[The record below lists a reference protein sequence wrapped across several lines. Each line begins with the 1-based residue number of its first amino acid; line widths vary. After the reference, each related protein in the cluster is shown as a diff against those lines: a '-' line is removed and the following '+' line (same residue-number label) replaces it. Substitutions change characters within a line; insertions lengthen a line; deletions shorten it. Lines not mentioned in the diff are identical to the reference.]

1 MAGEAN
7 RTFMHWTAAEPG
19 QLDAERALTLIEQT
33 PGEIVFL
40 SAADTELYAVASIWK
55 EQFGSRLRV
64 ASAFPLR
71 QPVAADHYIDRVI
84 SKAKLVV
91 ARLLGGNAYFAHFLQ
106 GLSDLRE
113 EGSQLKLLILSG
125 SDLDEPELAALS
137 DFSGTVREK
146 LFAMFRHGGREN
158 IRRAGVA
165 IESLIKDRS
174 AELPEPE
181 PMPQFGFYRVTEG
194 RRPRSAGV
202 KSSFAEAMEDKSKA
216 ALHGADRIGLA
227 SSFAKATEDKSEAA
241 LQKRAWICF
250 YRAWFQTGD
259 LAVIDAL
266 QVALESKGFQVF
278 AFYSFSLRS
287 AAAQAELLRLAELN
301 PPDVVLLTQSFSISA
316 GGADRLSFF
325 DQLGCPV
332 LQAAISLA
340 DRETWV
346 TNQAGLA
353 PAEVAMNAALPEVDG
368 RVFTT
373 VIGFKEQDLWIPEI
387 EYRAKR
393 LLPDLEQIEY
403 VTTLASNWARL
414 RTVPNRDKKIAI
426 VLSNY
431 PNRDGRI
438 GNGVGLDTPASTVRL
453 LEALSAIGYLVDPC
467 PTSGQE
473 LMEWLQT
480 GITNDPEHSYGKPCY
495 QSVGPADLN
504 RFLESLP
511 DLRRN
516 EVRERWPVN
525 SSESIAVPG
534 IQLGNVFIGIQPP
547 RGYSLDPQAIYHSPK
562 LPPPPA
568 YLAFYLWLREELRAD
583 AIVHMGK
590 HGNLEWLP
598 GRSIAL
604 GKEDYPSLCLGPIP
618 LIYPFIVNNPGEGIQ
633 AKRRSAAVIVDHL
646 TPPLS
651 RAGLYDDLEKV
662 ERLLEEHAHSV
673 TLYPSRAAEL
683 EKQIGNLLSQV
694 SWKDELPDKS
704 LQAVTNYLC
713 EIKESQIRSGL
724 HVLGV
729 NPAGEQR
736 TDFLLSLLRLPS
748 AERPGLLQLLAGN
761 RALETLTPA
770 ERDQVESKARRWIE
784 LNAGLSDVA
793 LVVSDDKAKSET
805 AGSAARIGLA
815 SSFAKASKD
824 ESEAA
829 LHGAERQTPNAEHQT
844 PNGERQT
851 LTELANF
858 LREQLIPRL
867 ARCDDEIKNVLN
879 GLSGQFVPPGPS
891 GAPTRGRIDVL
902 PTGRNFFT
910 IDPRAVPTQ
919 TSWNC
924 GKMLADRLLERYR
937 QDQGEYPRKI
947 ALVIW
952 GTSNMRTGGDDIAQ
966 ALWLWGCE
974 PVWEESSGRVVDFRI
989 LPLSLLGRPRV
1000 DLLLRVSGLFRD
1012 AFGDTL
1018 RLLATVPKRL
1028 AQQDEP
1034 PDMNPIRGSWLLERE
1049 TLTGRGLDRDEASRR
1064 ATLRVFSSGFGSYG
1078 TGLLPLIDAG
1088 NWDSAEDLTEVF
1100 CRWGSY
1106 AFDSDGT
1113 AEEDVSLLKTR
1124 LAEIEVVHQNQ
1135 DNREHDILDSDDYFQ
1150 FQGGL
1155 HASVKQLRGKAPV
1168 VLHGD
1173 SSDPEQPRIRTLE
1186 QEIVRVIRSRVLNPR
1201 WLEAMQ
1207 RHGYKGAFEIAA
1219 TVDYLFGYGATT
1231 GLVRD
1236 SHYEE
1241 IAQKLLLDTTLKDFF
1256 REHNPAALKESTRRL
1271 LEAAERGL
1279 WSAPSEST
1287 ITGLEENLLELEGQL
1302 E

>member
-1 MAGEAN
+1 
-7 RTFMHWTAAEPG
+7 MHWTAAEPG
-19 QLDAERALTLIEQT
+19 QLDAERVLTLIEQT

-91 ARLLGGNAYFAHFLQ
+91 ARLLGGKAYFGHFLQ

-113 EGSQLKLLILSG
+113 EGAQPQLLILSG
-125 SDLDEPELAALS
+125 SDLDEPDLATIS
-137 DFSGTVREK
+137 DFSGPVRDK

-158 IRRAGVA
+158 IRRAGAA
-165 IESLIKDRS
+165 IERLLQDPLS
-174 AELPEPE
+174 ELPDPE
-181 PMPQFGFYRVTEG
+181 PMPQFGFYKV
-194 RRPRSAGV
+194 P
-202 KSSFAEAMEDKSKA
+202 AEAPRFRS
-216 ALHGADRIGLA
+216 IGLA
-227 SSFAKATEDKSEAA
+227 SEAA
-241 LQKRAWICF
+241 LQRVWICF

-266 QVALESKGFQVF
+266 HAALEGKGFQVYS
-278 AFYSFSLRS
+278 FYSFSLRS
-287 AAAQAELLRLAELN
+287 AAAQAELQRLAELN
-301 PPDVVLLTQSFSISA
+301 PPDVILLTQSFSISS
-316 GGADRLSFF
+316 GGSDRLSFF
-325 DQLGCPV
+325 EQLGCPV
-332 LQAAISLA
+332 LQVPISLGN
-340 DRETWV
+340 RETWA
-346 TNQAGLA
+346 TNPAGLA
-353 PAEVAMNAALPEVDG
+353 PAEVAMNVALPEVDG

-373 VIGFKEQDLWIPEI
+373 VIGFKEQDFFIPEV

-393 LLPDLEQIEY
+393 LVPDLDQIEY
-403 VTTLASNWARL
+403 ATTFARNWARL
-414 RTVPNRDKKIAI
+414 RTVPNRHKRIGI
-426 VLSNY
+426 ILSNY

-453 LEALSAIGYLVDPC
+453 LETLRASGYLVDPC

-480 GITNDPEHSYGKPCY
+480 GVTNDREHSYGKPCY
-495 QSVGPADLN
+495 QSVSSTDLN
-504 RFLESLP
+504 QFLESLP
-511 DLRRN
+511 ISRQNELR
-516 EVRERWPVN
+516 EQWTVD
-525 SSESIAVPG
+525 SSDSIPIPG
-534 IQLGNVFIGIQPP
+534 IQLGDIFVGIQPP
-547 RGYSLDPQAIYHSPK
+547 RGYSLDPQAIYHSPT

-568 YLAFYLWLREELRAD
+568 YLAFYFWLREEFRAD
-583 AIVHMGK
+583 AIVHVGK

-598 GRSIAL
+598 GRNIAL
-604 GKEDYPSLCLGPIP
+604 GSDDYPRLCLGPTP
-618 LIYPFIVNNPGEGIQ
+618 LIYPFIVNNPGEGVQ

-646 TPPLS
+646 TPPLT
-651 RAGLYDDLEKV
+651 RAGLYNDLEKV
-662 ERLLEEHAHSV
+662 ERLLEEHAHSS

-683 EKQIGNLLSQV
+683 EKEIDDLLSRV

-704 LQAVTNYLC
+704 LQTVTNYLC

-729 NPAGEQR
+729 KPTGEQG

-748 AERPGLLQLLAGN
+748 AGRPGLLQLLAEN
-761 RALETLTPA
+761 RALETLAPA
-770 ERDQVESKARRWIE
+770 ERDQVESRARRWIE
-784 LNAGLSDVA
+784 MNADNAVRVGLSDVA
-793 LVVSDDKAKSET
+793 SGASGVSDDRAKSEN
-805 AGSAARIGLA
+805 A
-815 SSFAKASKD
+815 D
-824 ESEAA
+824 N
-829 LHGAERQTPNAEHQT
+829 AERQTPNAEREALDQ
-844 PNGERQT
+844 
-851 LTELANF
+851 LASF
-858 LREQLIPRL
+858 LRDQLIPRL
-867 ARCDDEIKNVLN
+867 ARCEDEIKNIVSGLN
-879 GLSGQFVPPGPS
+879 GQFVPPGPS

-902 PTGRNFFT
+902 PTGRNFFA

-924 GKMLADRLLERYR
+924 GKILAERLLERYR

-974 PVWEESSGRVVDFRI
+974 PVWEDSSGRVVDFRI

-1012 AFGDTL
+1012 AFGDTM

-1034 PDMNPIRGSWLLERE
+1034 PDMNPIRASWLLERE
-1049 TLTGRGLDRDEASRR
+1049 TLTGHGLDPEEASRR

-1088 NWDSAEDLTEVF
+1088 NWESTEDLTEVF
-1100 CRWGSY
+1100 CRWGGY
-1106 AFDSDGT
+1106 AFDSDGS
-1113 AEEDVSLLKTR
+1113 ANEDVSLLKAR
-1124 LAEIEVVHQNQ
+1124 LAEIELVHQNQ

-1168 VLHGD
+1168 VFHGD

-1186 QEIVRVIRSRVLNPR
+1186 QEIIRVIRSRVLNPR
-1201 WLEAMQ
+1201 WLEAMR

-1219 TVDYLFGYGATT
+1219 TVDYLFGYSATT

-1241 IAQKLLLDTTLKDFF
+1241 IAHRLLLDPTQKEFF
-1256 REHNPAALKESTRRL
+1256 RKHNPAALKESSRRL

-1279 WSAPSEST
+1279 WSAPSDNA
-1287 ITGLEENLLELEGQL
+1287 IAGLEENLLELEGQL

>member
-1 MAGEAN
+1 
-7 RTFMHWTAAEPG
+7 MHWTAAEPG
-19 QLDAERALTLIEQT
+19 QLDAERALTLMEQT

-84 SKAKLVV
+84 SRARLVV
-91 ARLLGGNAYFAHFLQ
+91 ARLLGGKAYFGHFLQ

-113 EGSQLKLLILSG
+113 DGSQPQLLILSG
-125 SDLDEPELAALS
+125 SDLDEPELAAIS
-137 DFSGTVREK
+137 DFSGVVRDK

-158 IRRAGVA
+158 IRRAGTAVERVLQDPA
-165 IESLIKDRS
+165 S
-174 AELPEPE
+174 ELPDPE
-181 PMPQFGFYRVTEG
+181 PMPQFGFYKVTAEPA
-194 RRPRSAGV
+194 RFRSV
-202 KSSFAEAMEDKSKA
+202 
-216 ALHGADRIGLA
+216 GLA
-227 SSFAKATEDKSEAA
+227 SEAA
-241 LQKRAWICF
+241 LQRVWICF

-266 QVALESKGFQVF
+266 HAALESKGFQVYS
-278 AFYSFSLRS
+278 FYSFSLRS
-287 AAAQAELLRLAELN
+287 TAAQAELQRLAELH
-301 PPDVVLLTQSFSISA
+301 PPDVILLTQSFSISS
-316 GGADRLSFF
+316 GGSDRLSFF
-325 DQLGCPV
+325 EQVGCPV
-332 LQAAISLA
+332 LQVPISLGS
-340 DRETWV
+340 REIWA

-353 PAEVAMNAALPEVDG
+353 PAEVAMNVALPEVDG

-373 VIGFKEQDLWIPEI
+373 VIGFKEQDFFIPEV

-393 LLPDLEQIEY
+393 LVPDLDQIEY
-403 VTTLASNWARL
+403 VTTLARNWARL
-414 RTVPNRDKKIAI
+414 RTSPNRDKRIGI
-426 VLSNY
+426 ILSNY

-453 LEALSAIGYLVDPC
+453 LETLSASGYLVDPC
-467 PTSGQE
+467 PTTGQE

-480 GITNDPEHSYGKPCY
+480 GVTNDSEHSYGKPCY
-495 QSVGPADLN
+495 QSVSPTDLN
-504 RFLESLP
+504 QFLESLP
-511 DLRRN
+511 ISRQNELRQQ
-516 EVRERWPVN
+516 WTVN
-525 SSESIAVPG
+525 SSDLVPVPG
-534 IQLGNVFIGIQPP
+534 IPLGNIFVGIQPP
-547 RGYSLDPQAIYHSPK
+547 RGYSLDPQAIYHSPT

-568 YLAFYLWLREELRAD
+568 YLAFYFWLREEFRAD
-583 AIVHMGK
+583 AIVHVGK

-604 GKEDYPSLCLGPIP
+604 GSDDYPRLCLGPIP
-618 LIYPFIVNNPGEGIQ
+618 LIYPFIVNNPGEGVQ

-646 TPPLS
+646 TPPLT
-651 RAGLYDDLEKV
+651 RAGLYDDLEKI
-662 ERLLEEHAHSV
+662 ERLLEEHAHSI
-673 TLYPSRAAEL
+673 TLYPTRAAEL
-683 EKQIGNLLSQV
+683 EREIDNLLSRV

-704 LQAVTNYLC
+704 LQTVTNYLC

-729 NPAGEQR
+729 KPTGEQG

-748 AERPGLLQLLAGN
+748 AGRPGLLQLLADN

-770 ERDQVESKARRWIE
+770 ERDQVESRARRWIE
-784 LNAGLSDVA
+784 MNADNTVSAGLSDVA
-793 LVVSDDKAKSET
+793 SGVSDDRAKSEN
-805 AGSAARIGLA
+805 A
-815 SSFAKASKD
+815 D
-824 ESEAA
+824 N
-829 LHGAERQTPNAEHQT
+829 AERQTPNAE
-844 PNGERQT
+844 RQT
-851 LTELANF
+851 LAELASF
-858 LREQLIPRL
+858 LRDQLIPRL
-867 ARCDDEIKNVLN
+867 ARCEDEIKNVVSGLN
-879 GLSGQFVPPGPS
+879 GQFVPPGPS

-902 PTGRNFFT
+902 PTGRNFFA

-924 GKMLADRLLERYR
+924 GKILAERLLERFR

-974 PVWEESSGRVVDFRI
+974 PVWEDSSGRVVDFRI

-1012 AFGDTL
+1012 AFGDTM

-1034 PDMNPIRGSWLLERE
+1034 PDMNPIRASWLLERE
-1049 TLTGRGLDRDEASRR
+1049 TLTGRGLDPEEASRR

-1088 NWDSAEDLTEVF
+1088 NWDSAKDLTEVF
-1100 CRWGSY
+1100 CRWGGY
-1106 AFDSDGT
+1106 AFDSDGS
-1113 AEEDVSLLKTR
+1113 ANEDVSLFKAR

-1168 VLHGD
+1168 VFHGD

-1186 QEIVRVIRSRVLNPR
+1186 QEIIRVIRSRVLNPR
-1201 WLEAMQ
+1201 WLEAMR

-1219 TVDYLFGYGATT
+1219 TVDYLFGYSATT

-1241 IAQKLLLDTTLKDFF
+1241 IAHRLLLDTIQKEFF
-1256 REHNPAALKESTRRL
+1256 RQHNPAALKESTRRL

-1279 WSAPSEST
+1279 WSAPPDNA
-1287 ITGLEENLLELEGQL
+1287 IAGLEENLLELEGQL

>member
-1 MAGEAN
+1 
-7 RTFMHWTAAEPG
+7 MHWTAAEPG

-33 PGEIVFL
+33 PSEVVFL

-91 ARLLGGNAYFAHFLQ
+91 ARLLGGKAYFAHFLQ

-137 DFSGTVREK
+137 DFSGAVREK

-158 IRRAGVA
+158 IRRAGAA
-165 IESLIKDRS
+165 IESLIKDPS

-181 PMPQFGFYRVTEG
+181 PMPQFGFYKVTEDPQF
-194 RRPRSAGV
+194 RPV
-202 KSSFAEAMEDKSKA
+202 
-216 ALHGADRIGLA
+216 GLA
-227 SSFAKATEDKSEAA
+227 SEAA
-241 LQKRAWICF
+241 LHRRAWICF

-266 QVALESKGFQVF
+266 QAALENKGFQVF

-287 AAAQAELLRLAELN
+287 AAAQAELQRLAELN
-301 PPDVVLLTQSFSISA
+301 PPDVILLTQSFTISS

-325 DQLGCPV
+325 EQLGCPV

-393 LLPDLEQIEY
+393 LVPDLEQIEY
-403 VTTLASNWARL
+403 VTSLASNWARL

-453 LEALSAIGYLVDPC
+453 LEALNAIGYLVDPC

-480 GITNDPEHSYGKPCY
+480 GVTNDPEHSYGKPCY

-511 DLRRN
+511 DSRRN
-516 EVRERWPVN
+516 EVTEQWPVN
-525 SSESIAVPG
+525 SNESIAVPG

-547 RGYSLDPQAIYHSPK
+547 RGYSLDPQAIYHSLK

-568 YLAFYLWLREELRAD
+568 YLAFYFWLREEFRAD
-583 AIVHMGK
+583 AIVHVGK

-683 EKQIGNLLSQV
+683 EKQIDNLL
-694 SWKDELPDKS
+694 
-704 LQAVTNYLC
+704 T
-713 EIKESQIRSGL
+713 
-724 HVLGV
+724 H
-729 NPAGEQR
+729 
-736 TDFLLSLLRLPS
+736 
-748 AERPGLLQLLAGN
+748 
-761 RALETLTPA
+761 
-770 ERDQVESKARRWIE
+770 
-784 LNAGLSDVA
+784 
-793 LVVSDDKAKSET
+793 
-805 AGSAARIGLA
+805 
-815 SSFAKASKD
+815 
-824 ESEAA
+824 
-829 LHGAERQTPNAEHQT
+829 
-844 PNGERQT
+844 
-851 LTELANF
+851 
-858 LREQLIPRL
+858 
-867 ARCDDEIKNVLN
+867 
-879 GLSGQFVPPGPS
+879 
-891 GAPTRGRIDVL
+891 
-902 PTGRNFFT
+902 
-910 IDPRAVPTQ
+910 
-919 TSWNC
+919 
-924 GKMLADRLLERYR
+924 
-937 QDQGEYPRKI
+937 
-947 ALVIW
+947 
-952 GTSNMRTGGDDIAQ
+952 
-966 ALWLWGCE
+966 
-974 PVWEESSGRVVDFRI
+974 
-989 LPLSLLGRPRV
+989 
-1000 DLLLRVSGLFRD
+1000 
-1012 AFGDTL
+1012 
-1018 RLLATVPKRL
+1018 
-1028 AQQDEP
+1028 
-1034 PDMNPIRGSWLLERE
+1034 
-1049 TLTGRGLDRDEASRR
+1049 
-1064 ATLRVFSSGFGSYG
+1064 
-1078 TGLLPLIDAG
+1078 
-1088 NWDSAEDLTEVF
+1088 
-1100 CRWGSY
+1100 
-1106 AFDSDGT
+1106 
-1113 AEEDVSLLKTR
+1113 
-1124 LAEIEVVHQNQ
+1124 
-1135 DNREHDILDSDDYFQ
+1135 
-1150 FQGGL
+1150 
-1155 HASVKQLRGKAPV
+1155 
-1168 VLHGD
+1168 
-1173 SSDPEQPRIRTLE
+1173 
-1186 QEIVRVIRSRVLNPR
+1186 
-1201 WLEAMQ
+1201 
-1207 RHGYKGAFEIAA
+1207 
-1219 TVDYLFGYGATT
+1219 
-1231 GLVRD
+1231 
-1236 SHYEE
+1236 
-1241 IAQKLLLDTTLKDFF
+1241 
-1256 REHNPAALKESTRRL
+1256 
-1271 LEAAERGL
+1271 
-1279 WSAPSEST
+1279 
-1287 ITGLEENLLELEGQL
+1287 
-1302 E
+1302 

>member
-1 MAGEAN
+1 
-7 RTFMHWTAAEPG
+7 MHWTAAEPG
-19 QLDAERALTLIEQT
+19 QLDAERALTLIDQT

-71 QPVAADHYIDRVI
+71 QPVAADHYIDKVI
-84 SKAKLVV
+84 GKAKLVV

-113 EGSQLKLLILSG
+113 EDSQQKFLILSG
-125 SDLDEPELAALS
+125 SDLDEPELAAIS
-137 DFSGTVREK
+137 DFSGPIREQ

-158 IRRAGVA
+158 IRRAGES
-165 IESLIKDRS
+165 IELLLQDLSSR
-174 AELPEPE
+174 LPDPE
-181 PMPQFGFYRVTEG
+181 PMPQFGLYKVTPE
-194 RRPRSAGV
+194 PR
-202 KSSFAEAMEDKSKA
+202 
-216 ALHGADRIGLA
+216 L
-227 SSFAKATEDKSEAA
+227 
-241 LQKRAWICF
+241 KRAWICF

-259 LAVIDAL
+259 LAVIDGLHAALENKGL
-266 QVALESKGFQVF
+266 QVYS
-278 AFYSFSLRS
+278 FYSFSLRS
-287 AAAQAELLRLAELN
+287 AAAQGELLRLAELN
-301 PPDVVLLTQSFSISA
+301 PPDVILLTQSFSISS
-316 GGADRLSFF
+316 GGSDRLSFF
-325 DQLGCPV
+325 EQLGCPV
-332 LQAAISLA
+332 LQVPISLSS
-340 DRETWV
+340 RETWL

-368 RVFTT
+368 RVFST
-373 VIGFKEQDLWIPEI
+373 VIGFKEQDFFIPEV

-393 LLPDLEQIEY
+393 LVPDLAQIEY
-403 VTTLASNWARL
+403 VATLAWNWVRL
-414 RTVPNRDKKIAI
+414 RTVPNRDKRIAI
-426 VLSNY
+426 ILSNY

-438 GNGVGLDTPASTVRL
+438 GNGVGLDTPVSTVRL
-453 LEALSAIGYLVDPC
+453 LEELGAAGYLVDPC

-473 LMEWLQT
+473 LMAWLQS
-480 GITNDPEHSYGKPCY
+480 GVTNDPEHSYGKPCY
-495 QSVGPADLN
+495 QSVSSTDLE

-511 DLRRN
+511 ISRRN
-516 EVRERWPVN
+516 ELKEQWTGSSNGSIPV
-525 SSESIAVPG
+525 AG
-534 IQLGNVFIGIQPP
+534 IQLGHVFVGIQPP
-547 RGYSLDPQAIYHSPK
+547 RGFSLDPQAIYHSPT
-562 LPPPPA
+562 LPPPPV
-568 YLAFYLWLREELRAD
+568 YLAFYLWLREDFQAD
-583 AIVHMGK
+583 AIVHVGK

-604 GKEDYPSLCLGPIP
+604 GSDDYPRLCLGPIP
-618 LIYPFIVNNPGEGIQ
+618 VIYPFIVNNPGEGVQ
-633 AKRRSAAVIVDHL
+633 AKRRSSAVIVDHL

-662 ERLLEEHAHSV
+662 ERLLEEHAHSI
-673 TLYPSRAAEL
+673 TLYPSRAGEL
-683 EKQIGNLLSQV
+683 EKEIDYLLSQV
-694 SWKDELPDKS
+694 SWKEELPDKS
-704 LQAVTNYLC
+704 LQTVSNYLC

-729 NPAGEQR
+729 KPTGEQE

-748 AERPGLLQLLAGN
+748 AGRPGLLQLLAGDQS
-761 RALETLTPA
+761 LETLTPTG
-770 ERDQVESKARRWIE
+770 RDDVESKARRWIE
-784 LNAGLSDVA
+784 VNA
-793 LVVSDDKAKSET
+793 VSAVNADNAVNGD
-805 AGSAARIGLA
+805 
-815 SSFAKASKD
+815 
-824 ESEAA
+824 
-829 LHGAERQTPNAEHQT
+829 RQT
-844 PNGERQT
+844 RSD
-851 LTELANF
+851 LDELATF
-858 LREQLIPRL
+858 ARDQLIPRL

-879 GLSGQFVPPGPS
+879 GLNGHFIPPGPS

-902 PTGRNFFT
+902 PTGRNFFA

-924 GKMLADRLLERYR
+924 GKILAERLLERYR
-937 QDQGEYPRKI
+937 QDHGEYPRKI

-1012 AFGDTL
+1012 AFGETL

-1034 PDMNPIRGSWLLERE
+1034 ADMNPIRASWLRERE
-1049 TLTGRGLDRDEASRR
+1049 TLTHRGLDSNEASRR

-1088 NWDSAEDLTEVF
+1088 NWNSALDLAEVF
-1100 CRWGSY
+1100 CRWGGY
-1106 AFDSDGT
+1106 AFDSDGS
-1113 AEEDVSLLKTR
+1113 ANEDVSLLKVR

-1155 HASVKQLRGKAPV
+1155 HSSVKELRGQAPV
-1168 VLHGD
+1168 VYHGD
-1173 SSDPEQPRIRTLE
+1173 SSDPDQPRIRTLE
-1186 QEIVRVIRSRVLNPR
+1186 QEMVRVIRSRVLNPR
-1201 WLEAMQ
+1201 WLEAMR
-1207 RHGYKGAFEIAA
+1207 RHGYKGAFEMAA
-1219 TVDYLFGYGATT
+1219 TVDYLFGYSATT

-1236 SHYEE
+1236 SQYEE
-1241 IAQKLLLDTTLKDFF
+1241 IAQKLLLDPTQRDFF

-1279 WSAPSEST
+1279 WSAPSEKA
-1287 ITGLEENLLELEGQL
+1287 IAGLEENLLELEGQL

>member
-1 MAGEAN
+1 
-7 RTFMHWTAAEPG
+7 MHWTTAEPG

-91 ARLLGGNAYFAHFLQ
+91 ARLLGGKAYFGHFLQ

-125 SDLDEPELAALS
+125 SDLDEPGLAAIS

-146 LFAMFRHGGREN
+146 LFTMFRHGGREN
-158 IRRAGVA
+158 IRRAGA
-165 IESLIKDRS
+165 AFELLIRDSLS
-174 AELPEPE
+174 ELPDAE
-181 PMPQFGFYRVTEG
+181 PMPEFGFYKVTPEP
-194 RRPRSAGV
+194 RFRP
-202 KSSFAEAMEDKSKA
+202 
-216 ALHGADRIGLA
+216 
-227 SSFAKATEDKSEAA
+227 
-241 LQKRAWICF
+241 KRAWLCF

-266 QVALESKGFQVF
+266 HAALESSGFQVYS
-278 AFYSFSLRS
+278 FYSFSLRS
-287 AAAQAELLRLAELN
+287 AAAQGELQRLAEVN
-301 PPDVVLLTQSFSISA
+301 PPDIILLTQSFSISS

-325 DQLGCPV
+325 EQLGCPV
-332 LQAAISLA
+332 LQAPISLGN
-340 DRETWV
+340 RETWV

-368 RVFTT
+368 RLFAT
-373 VIGFKEQDLWIPEI
+373 VIGFKEQDLFIPEV
-387 EYRAKR
+387 EYRAQR
-393 LLPDLEQIEY
+393 LVPDLEQIEY
-403 VTTLASNWARL
+403 VTTMARNWARL

-453 LEALSAIGYLVDPC
+453 LETLRAIGYLIDPC
-467 PTSGQE
+467 PTNGQE

-480 GITNDPEHSYGKPCY
+480 GISNDPEHSYGKPCY
-495 QSVGPADLN
+495 QSVSPADLN
-504 RFLESLP
+504 KFLESLP
-511 DLRRN
+511 SSRREEVKEQWTVDSN
-516 EVRERWPVN
+516 ESV
-525 SSESIAVPG
+525 AVPG

-568 YLAFYLWLREELRAD
+568 YLAFYFWLREEFGAD
-583 AIVHMGK
+583 AIVHVGK

-604 GKEDYPSLCLGPIP
+604 GKEDYPRLCLGPIP

-633 AKRRSAAVIVDHL
+633 AKRRSSAVIVDHL
-646 TPPLS
+646 TPPLT

-673 TLYPSRAAEL
+673 ALYPSRAAEL
-683 EKQIGNLLSQV
+683 EKQIDDLLTQV

-704 LQAVTNYLC
+704 LPTVSNYLC

-724 HVLGV
+724 HVLGLE
-729 NPAGEQR
+729 PAGEQR

-748 AERPGLLQLLAGN
+748 AGRPGLLQLLADN
-761 RALETLTPA
+761 RGLETLTPA

-784 LNAGLSDVA
+784 LISAVNAVIADNA
-793 LVVSDDKAKSET
+793 VSADN
-805 AGSAARIGLA
+805 
-815 SSFAKASKD
+815 
-824 ESEAA
+824 
-829 LHGAERQTPNAEHQT
+829 AERQTPN
-844 PNGERQT
+844 PERQT
-851 LTELANF
+851 LDELATF
-858 LREQLIPRL
+858 VRDQLIPRL

-879 GLSGQFVPPGPS
+879 GLNGQFVPPGPS

-902 PTGRNFFT
+902 PTGRNFFG

-924 GKMLADRLLERYR
+924 GKMLAERLLERYR

-1000 DLLLRVSGLFRD
+1000 DLLLRASGLFRD
-1012 AFGDTL
+1012 AFGDTM

-1034 PDMNPIRGSWLLERE
+1034 PDLNPIRASWLLERE
-1049 TLTGRGLDRDEASRR
+1049 TLIGRGLDPGEASRR

-1088 NWDSAEDLTEVF
+1088 NWNSAEDLTEVF
-1100 CRWGSY
+1100 CRWGGY
-1106 AFDSDGT
+1106 AFDSDGS
-1113 AEEDVSLLKTR
+1113 ANEDVSLLKNR

-1155 HASVKQLRGKAPV
+1155 HASVKQLRGKAPLV
-1168 VLHGD
+1168 FHGD

-1201 WLEAMQ
+1201 WLEAMR

-1219 TVDYLFGYGATT
+1219 TVDYLFGYSATT

-1241 IAQKLLLDTTLKDFF
+1241 IAQRLLLDTTQKEFF

-1279 WSAPSEST
+1279 WSAPSENA

>member
-1 MAGEAN
+1 
-7 RTFMHWTAAEPG
+7 MHWTAAEPG

-84 SKAKLVV
+84 SRARLVV
-91 ARLLGGNAYFAHFLQ
+91 ARLLGGKAYFGHFLQ

-113 EGSQLKLLILSG
+113 DGSQPQLLILSG
-125 SDLDEPELAALS
+125 SDLDEPELAAIS
-137 DFSGTVREK
+137 DFSGVVRDK

-158 IRRAGVA
+158 IRRAGTAVERVLQDPA
-165 IESLIKDRS
+165 S
-174 AELPEPE
+174 ELPDPE
-181 PMPQFGFYRVTEG
+181 PMPQFGFYKVTAEPA
-194 RRPRSAGV
+194 RFRSV
-202 KSSFAEAMEDKSKA
+202 
-216 ALHGADRIGLA
+216 GLA
-227 SSFAKATEDKSEAA
+227 SEAA
-241 LQKRAWICF
+241 LQRVWICF

-266 QVALESKGFQVF
+266 HAALESKGFQVYS
-278 AFYSFSLRS
+278 FYSFSLRS
-287 AAAQAELLRLAELN
+287 TAAQAELQRLAELH
-301 PPDVVLLTQSFSISA
+301 PPDVILLTQSFSISS
-316 GGADRLSFF
+316 GGSDRLSFF
-325 DQLGCPV
+325 EQVGCPV
-332 LQAAISLA
+332 LQVPISLGS
-340 DRETWV
+340 REIWA

-353 PAEVAMNAALPEVDG
+353 PAEVAMNVALPEVDG

-373 VIGFKEQDLWIPEI
+373 VIGFKEQDFFIPEV

-393 LLPDLEQIEY
+393 LVPDLDQIEY
-403 VTTLASNWARL
+403 VTTLARNWARL
-414 RTVPNRDKKIAI
+414 RTSPNRDKRIGI
-426 VLSNY
+426 ILSNY

-453 LEALSAIGYLVDPC
+453 LETLSASGYLVDPC
-467 PTSGQE
+467 PTTGQE

-480 GITNDPEHSYGKPCY
+480 GVTNDSEHSYGKPCY
-495 QSVGPADLN
+495 QSVSPTDLN
-504 RFLESLP
+504 QFLESLP
-511 DLRRN
+511 ISRQNELRQQ
-516 EVRERWPVN
+516 WTVN
-525 SSESIAVPG
+525 SSDLVPVPG
-534 IQLGNVFIGIQPP
+534 IPLGNIFVGIQPP
-547 RGYSLDPQAIYHSPK
+547 RGYSLDPQAIYHSPT

-568 YLAFYLWLREELRAD
+568 YLAFYFWLREEFRAD
-583 AIVHMGK
+583 AIVHVGK

-604 GKEDYPSLCLGPIP
+604 GSDDYPRLCLGPIP
-618 LIYPFIVNNPGEGIQ
+618 LIYPFIVNNPGEGVQ

-646 TPPLS
+646 TPPLT
-651 RAGLYDDLEKV
+651 RAGLYDDLEKI
-662 ERLLEEHAHSV
+662 ERLLEEHAHSI

-683 EKQIGNLLSQV
+683 EREIDNLLSRV

-704 LQAVTNYLC
+704 LQTVTNYLC

-729 NPAGEQR
+729 KPTGEQG

-748 AERPGLLQLLAGN
+748 AGRPGLLQLLADN

-770 ERDQVESKARRWIE
+770 ERDQVESRARRWIE
-784 LNAGLSDVA
+784 MNADNTVSAGLSDVA
-793 LVVSDDKAKSET
+793 SGVSDDRAKSEN
-805 AGSAARIGLA
+805 A
-815 SSFAKASKD
+815 D
-824 ESEAA
+824 N
-829 LHGAERQTPNAEHQT
+829 AERQTPNAE
-844 PNGERQT
+844 RQT
-851 LTELANF
+851 LAELASF
-858 LREQLIPRL
+858 LRDQLIPRL
-867 ARCDDEIKNVLN
+867 ARCEDEIKNVVSGLN
-879 GLSGQFVPPGPS
+879 GQFVPPGPS

-902 PTGRNFFT
+902 PTGRNFFAV
-910 IDPRAVPTQ
+910 DPRAVPTQ

-924 GKMLADRLLERYR
+924 GKILAERLLERFR

-974 PVWEESSGRVVDFRI
+974 PVWEDSSGRVVDFRI

-1012 AFGDTL
+1012 AFGDTM

-1034 PDMNPIRGSWLLERE
+1034 PDMNPIRASWLLERE
-1049 TLTGRGLDRDEASRR
+1049 TLTGRGLDPEEASRR

-1100 CRWGSY
+1100 CRWGGY
-1106 AFDSDGT
+1106 AFDSDGS
-1113 AEEDVSLLKTR
+1113 ANEDVSLFKAR

-1168 VLHGD
+1168 VFHGD

-1186 QEIVRVIRSRVLNPR
+1186 QEIIRVIRSRVLNPR
-1201 WLEAMQ
+1201 WLEAMR

-1219 TVDYLFGYGATT
+1219 TVDYLFGYSATT

-1241 IAQKLLLDTTLKDFF
+1241 IAHRLLLDTIQKEFF
-1256 REHNPAALKESTRRL
+1256 RKHNPAALKESTRRL

-1279 WSAPSEST
+1279 WSAPPDNA
-1287 ITGLEENLLELEGQL
+1287 IAGLEENLLELEGQL

>member
-1 MAGEAN
+1 
-7 RTFMHWTAAEPG
+7 MHWTAAEPG

-33 PGEIVFL
+33 PGEVVFL

-84 SKAKLVV
+84 SKAGLVV

-106 GLSDLRE
+106 GLSDLRA

-137 DFSGTVREK
+137 DFSGTVRQR

-174 AELPEPE
+174 AALPEPE
-181 PMPQFGFYRVTEG
+181 PMPQFGFYKVTEET
-194 RRPRSAGV
+194 RLRP
-202 KSSFAEAMEDKSKA
+202 
-216 ALHGADRIGLA
+216 IGLA
-227 SSFAKATEDKSEAA
+227 SEAA
-241 LQKRAWICF
+241 LHKRAWICF

-266 QVALESKGFQVF
+266 QAALESKGFQVF

-301 PPDVVLLTQSFSISA
+301 PPDVVLLTQSFSISS

-325 DQLGCPV
+325 EQLGCPV

-393 LLPDLEQIEY
+393 LVPDLEQIEY
-403 VTTLASNWARL
+403 LTTLACNWARL

-438 GNGVGLDTPASTVRL
+438 GNGVGLDTPGSTVQL
-453 LEALSAIGYLVDPC
+453 LEALSAIGYLVEPC

-480 GITNDPEHSYGKPCY
+480 GVTNDPEHSYGKPCY
-495 QSVGPADLN
+495 QSVGPDDLN

-511 DLRRN
+511 NLRRN
-516 EVRERWPVN
+516 EVREQWPVN

-534 IQLGNVFIGIQPP
+534 IRLGNVFIGIQPP
-547 RGYSLDPQAIYHSPK
+547 RGYSLDPQAIYHSSK

-568 YLAFYLWLREELRAD
+568 YLAFYLWLREEFRAD
-583 AIVHMGK
+583 AIVHVGK

-646 TPPLS
+646 TPPLT

-683 EKQIGNLLSQV
+683 ERQIDNLLSQV

-704 LQAVTNYLC
+704 LQTVTNYLC

-729 NPAGEQR
+729 SPAGEQR

-748 AERPGLLQLLAGN
+748 AERPGLLQLLADN

-770 ERDQVESKARRWIE
+770 ERDEVESKARRWIE
-784 LNAGLSDVA
+784 TNSVN
-793 LVVSDDKAKSET
+793 
-805 AGSAARIGLA
+805 
-815 SSFAKASKD
+815 
-824 ESEAA
+824 
-829 LHGAERQTPNAEHQT
+829 AERQTPNA
-844 PNGERQT
+844 PAKPDQT
-851 LTELANF
+851 LTELASF

-924 GKMLADRLLERYR
+924 GKMLADRLLQRYR

-952 GTSNMRTGGDDIAQ
+952 GTSNM
-966 ALWLWGCE
+966 
-974 PVWEESSGRVVDFRI
+974 
-989 LPLSLLGRPRV
+989 
-1000 DLLLRVSGLFRD
+1000 
-1012 AFGDTL
+1012 
-1018 RLLATVPKRL
+1018 
-1028 AQQDEP
+1028 
-1034 PDMNPIRGSWLLERE
+1034 
-1049 TLTGRGLDRDEASRR
+1049 
-1064 ATLRVFSSGFGSYG
+1064 
-1078 TGLLPLIDAG
+1078 
-1088 NWDSAEDLTEVF
+1088 
-1100 CRWGSY
+1100 
-1106 AFDSDGT
+1106 
-1113 AEEDVSLLKTR
+1113 
-1124 LAEIEVVHQNQ
+1124 
-1135 DNREHDILDSDDYFQ
+1135 
-1150 FQGGL
+1150 
-1155 HASVKQLRGKAPV
+1155 
-1168 VLHGD
+1168 
-1173 SSDPEQPRIRTLE
+1173 
-1186 QEIVRVIRSRVLNPR
+1186 
-1201 WLEAMQ
+1201 
-1207 RHGYKGAFEIAA
+1207 
-1219 TVDYLFGYGATT
+1219 
-1231 GLVRD
+1231 
-1236 SHYEE
+1236 
-1241 IAQKLLLDTTLKDFF
+1241 
-1256 REHNPAALKESTRRL
+1256 
-1271 LEAAERGL
+1271 
-1279 WSAPSEST
+1279 
-1287 ITGLEENLLELEGQL
+1287 
-1302 E
+1302 

>member
-1 MAGEAN
+1 
-7 RTFMHWTAAEPG
+7 MHWTAAEPG

-33 PGEIVFL
+33 PGEVVFL

-106 GLSDLRE
+106 GLSDLRA
-113 EGSQLKLLILSG
+113 EGAQLKLLILSG
-125 SDLDEPELAALS
+125 SDLDEPELDALS
-137 DFSGTVREK
+137 DFSGTVRQK

-165 IESLIKDRS
+165 IESLIKDRL

-181 PMPQFGFYRVTEG
+181 PMPQFGFYKVTEEA
-194 RRPRSAGV
+194 RFRS
-202 KSSFAEAMEDKSKA
+202 
-216 ALHGADRIGLA
+216 IGLA
-227 SSFAKATEDKSEAA
+227 SEAA
-241 LQKRAWICF
+241 LHKRAWICF

-266 QVALESKGFQVF
+266 QAALESKGFQVF

-287 AAAQAELLRLAELN
+287 AAAQAELLQLAELN
-301 PPDVVLLTQSFSISA
+301 PPDVVLLTQSFSISS

-325 DQLGCPV
+325 EQLGCPV
-332 LQAAISLA
+332 LQAAISLG
-340 DRETWV
+340 DRETWM

-393 LLPDLEQIEY
+393 LVPDLEQIEY
-403 VTTLASNWARL
+403 VTTLACNWARL
-414 RTVPNRDKKIAI
+414 RMVPNRDKKIAI

-438 GNGVGLDTPASTVRL
+438 GNGVGLDTPASTVQL

-480 GITNDPEHSYGKPCY
+480 GVTNDPEHSYGKPCY

-516 EVRERWPVN
+516 EVREQWPIN

-568 YLAFYLWLREELRAD
+568 YLTFYLWLREEFRAD
-583 AIVHMGK
+583 AIVHLGK

-604 GKEDYPSLCLGPIP
+604 GREDYPSLCLGPMP

-646 TPPLS
+646 TPPLN

-683 EKQIGNLLSQV
+683 KRQIDSLLSQV

-704 LQAVTNYLC
+704 LQTVTNYLC

-729 NPAGEQR
+729 SPAGEQR
-736 TDFLLSLLRLPS
+736 TDFLMSLLRLPS
-748 AERPGLLQLLAGN
+748 AERPGLLQLLADN
-761 RALETLTPA
+761 RALEKLTPA
-770 ERDQVESKARRWIE
+770 ERDQLESKARRWIE
-784 LNAGLSDVA
+784 ANQENAGN
-793 LVVSDDKAKSET
+793 
-805 AGSAARIGLA
+805 AGNAGN
-815 SSFAKASKD
+815 
-824 ESEAA
+824 
-829 LHGAERQTPNAEHQT
+829 AERSGEAGPN
-844 PNGERQT
+844 PERQT
-851 LTELANF
+851 LDELASF

-867 ARCDDEIKNVLN
+867 TRCDDEIKNVLN

-902 PTGRNFFT
+902 PTGRNFFS

-919 TSWNC
+919 TSWSC

-1049 TLTGRGLDRDEASRR
+1049 TLTGRGLDPVEASRR

-1078 TGLLPLIDAG
+1078 TGLLSLIDAG
-1088 NWDSAEDLTEVF
+1088 NWNSAEDLTEVF
-1100 CRWGSY
+1100 CRWGGY

-1113 AEEDVSLLKTR
+1113 ADQDVSLLKTR

-1173 SSDPEQPRIRTLE
+1173 SSDPEQPRIRALE

-1201 WLEAMQ
+1201 WLEAMR

-1219 TVDYLFGYGATT
+1219 TVDYLFGYSATT

-1241 IAQKLLLDTTLKDFF
+1241 IAQKLLLDTTQKDFF

-1279 WSAPSEST
+1279 WSAPSENT

>member
-1 MAGEAN
+1 
-7 RTFMHWTAAEPG
+7 MHWTAAEPG

-40 SAADTELYAVASIWK
+40 SAADTELYAVASVWK

-91 ARLLGGNAYFAHFLQ
+91 ARLLGGKAYFAHFLQ

-113 EGSQLKLLILSG
+113 EGSQPQLLILSG
-125 SDLDEPELAALS
+125 SDLDEPDLATIS
-137 DFSGTVREK
+137 DFSGPVRDK

-158 IRRAGVA
+158 IRLAGTA
-165 IESLIKDRS
+165 IERLLQDPSS
-174 AELPEPE
+174 ELPDPE
-181 PMPQFGFYRVTEG
+181 PMPQFGFYRGT
-194 RRPRSAGV
+194 
-202 KSSFAEAMEDKSKA
+202 AEV
-216 ALHGADRIGLA
+216 HGSDRIGLA
-227 SSFAKATEDKSEAA
+227 SEAA
-241 LQKRAWICF
+241 LQRVWICF

-266 QVALESKGFQVF
+266 QAALESKGFQVYS
-278 AFYSFSLRS
+278 FYSFSLRS
-287 AAAQAELLRLAELN
+287 AAAQAELQRLAELY
-301 PPDVVLLTQSFSISA
+301 PPDVILLTQSFSISS
-316 GGADRLSFF
+316 GGSDRLSFF
-325 DQLGCPV
+325 EQLGCPV
-332 LQAAISLA
+332 LQVPISSGN
-340 DRETWV
+340 RETWV

-353 PAEVAMNAALPEVDG
+353 PAEVAMNVALPEVDG

-373 VIGFKEQDLWIPEI
+373 VIGFKEQDFFIPEV

-393 LLPDLEQIEY
+393 LVPDLDQIEY
-403 VTTLASNWARL
+403 ATTLARNWARL
-414 RTVPNRDKKIAI
+414 RTAPNRDKRIGI
-426 VLSNY
+426 ILSNY

-453 LEALSAIGYLVDPC
+453 LETLRASGYLVDPC

-480 GITNDPEHSYGKPCY
+480 GVTNDPEHSYGKPCY
-495 QSVGPADLN
+495 QSVSPTDLN
-504 RFLESLP
+504 RFLESLSISRQNE
-511 DLRRN
+511 LR
-516 EVRERWPVN
+516 EQWTVN
-525 SSESIAVPG
+525 SSDSLPIPG
-534 IQLGNVFIGIQPP
+534 VQLGNIFVGIQPP

-568 YLAFYLWLREELRAD
+568 YLAFYYWLREEFRTD
-583 AIVHMGK
+583 AIVHVGK

-604 GKEDYPSLCLGPIP
+604 GSDDYPRLCLGPIP
-618 LIYPFIVNNPGEGIQ
+618 LIYPFIVNNPGEGVQ

-646 TPPLS
+646 TPPLT

-662 ERLLEEHAHSV
+662 ERLLEEHAHCI

-683 EKQIGNLLSQV
+683 EKEIDNLLSRV

-704 LQAVTNYLC
+704 LQTVTNYLC

-729 NPAGEQR
+729 KPTGEQG

-748 AERPGLLQLLAGN
+748 AGRPGLLQLLAEN
-761 RALETLTPA
+761 RALETLAPA
-770 ERDQVESKARRWIE
+770 ERDNVESKARRWIE
-784 LNAGLSDVA
+784 QVTQQRKSKIPESSA
-793 LVVSDDKAKSET
+793 LDE
-805 AGSAARIGLA
+805 LA
-815 SSFAKASKD
+815 S
-824 ESEAA
+824 
-829 LHGAERQTPNAEHQT
+829 
-844 PNGERQT
+844 
-851 LTELANF
+851 F
-858 LREQLIPRL
+858 LRDQLIPRL
-867 ARCDDEIKNVLN
+867 ARCEDEIKNVVS
-879 GLSGQFVPPGPS
+879 GLDGQFVPPGPS

-902 PTGRNFFT
+902 PTGRNFFA
-910 IDPRAVPTQ
+910 IDPRAIPTQ

-924 GKMLADRLLERYR
+924 GKILAERLLERYR

-974 PVWEESSGRVVDFRI
+974 PVWEDSSGRVVDFRI

-1012 AFGDTL
+1012 AFGDTM

-1034 PDMNPIRGSWLLERE
+1034 PDMNPIRASWLLERE
-1049 TLTGRGLDRDEASRR
+1049 TLAGRGLDPEEASRR

-1078 TGLLPLIDAG
+1078 TGLLPVIDAG

-1100 CRWGSY
+1100 CRWGGY
-1106 AFDSDGT
+1106 AFDSDGS
-1113 AEEDVSLLKTR
+1113 ANEDVSLFKSR

-1168 VLHGD
+1168 VFHGD

-1186 QEIVRVIRSRVLNPR
+1186 QEIIRVIRSRVLNPR
-1201 WLEAMQ
+1201 WLEAMR

-1219 TVDYLFGYGATT
+1219 TVDYLYGYSATT

-1236 SHYEE
+1236 AHYEE
-1241 IAQKLLLDTTLKDFF
+1241 IAHRLLLDTIQKEFF
-1256 REHNPAALKESTRRL
+1256 RKHNPAALKESTRRL

-1279 WSAPSEST
+1279 WSAPSDNA
-1287 ITGLEENLLELEGQL
+1287 IAGLEENLLELEGQL

>member
-1 MAGEAN
+1 
-7 RTFMHWTAAEPG
+7 MHWTAAEPG

-33 PGEIVFL
+33 PGEIVFV

-55 EQFGSRLRV
+55 EQFGSRLRI

-71 QPVAADHYIDRVI
+71 QPVAADHYIDQVI
-84 SKAKLVV
+84 RKAKLVV
-91 ARLLGGNAYFAHFLQ
+91 ARLLGGKVYFAHFLQ

-113 EGSQLKLLILSG
+113 EGSQPKLLILSG
-125 SDLDEPELAALS
+125 SDLDEPELAAIS
-137 DFSGTVREK
+137 DFSGSVREK

-158 IRRAGVA
+158 IRRAGAA
-165 IESLIKDRS
+165 IELLLQDPS
-174 AELPEPE
+174 AELPDAEL
-181 PMPQFGFYRVTEG
+181 MPQFGFYKVTAEPRFRPIG
-194 RRPRSAGV
+194 LFPRSREGT
-202 KSSFAEAMEDKSKA
+202 
-216 ALHGADRIGLA
+216 LQGADRIGLA
-227 SSFAKATEDKSEAA
+227 SEAA
-241 LQKRAWICF
+241 LQGSDRLKRAWICF

-266 QVALESKGFQVF
+266 QAALEIKGFQVYS
-278 AFYSFSLRS
+278 FYSFSLRS
-287 AAAQAELLRLAELN
+287 PAAQAELQRLVEQN
-301 PPDVVLLTQSFSISA
+301 PPDVILLTQSFSISS
-316 GGADRLSFF
+316 GGADRISFF
-325 DQLGCPV
+325 EQLGCPV
-332 LQAAISLA
+332 LQVPISLGN
-340 DRETWV
+340 RETWL

-353 PAEVAMNAALPEVDG
+353 PAEVAMNAALPEIDG
-368 RVFTT
+368 RVLAT
-373 VIGFKEQDLWIPEI
+373 VIGFKEQDLFIPEV

-393 LLPDLEQIEY
+393 LVPDLEQIDY
-403 VTTLASNWARL
+403 VTTLAGNWARL

-426 VLSNY
+426 ILSNY

-453 LEALSAIGYLVDPC
+453 LEKLLATGYLIDPC
-467 PTSGQE
+467 PTNGQE

-480 GITNDPEHSYGKPCY
+480 VVTNDPEHSYGKPCY
-495 QSVGPADLN
+495 QSVSPVALN
-504 RFLESLP
+504 KFLESLP
-511 DLRRN
+511 SQRRN
-516 EVRERWPVN
+516 EVKEQWTLN
-525 SSESIAVPG
+525 SEESIAVPG

-568 YLAFYLWLREELRAD
+568 YLAFYFWLREEFGAD
-583 AIVHMGK
+583 AIVHVGK

-604 GKEDYPSLCLGPIP
+604 GKEDYPRLCLGPIP

-633 AKRRSAAVIVDHL
+633 AKRRSSAVIVDHL

-651 RAGLYDDLEKV
+651 RAGLYHDLEKV

-683 EKQIGNLLSQV
+683 EKQIDHLLSQV

-704 LQAVTNYLC
+704 LQTVTNYLC

-724 HVLGV
+724 HILGV
-729 NPAGEQR
+729 KPAGEQSI
-736 TDFLLSLLRLPS
+736 DFLLSLLRLPS
-748 AERPGLLQLLAGN
+748 AGRPGLLQLLADN
-761 RALETLTPA
+761 RTLETLTPA
-770 ERDQVESKARRWIE
+770 ERDQVESRARRWIE
-784 LNAGLSDVA
+784 QVTQQRKGEI
-793 LVVSDDKAKSET
+793 SES
-805 AGSAARIGLA
+805 SAQL
-815 SSFAKASKD
+815 D
-824 ESEAA
+824 
-829 LHGAERQTPNAEHQT
+829 
-844 PNGERQT
+844 
-851 LTELANF
+851 ELAKF
-858 LREQLIPRL
+858 VCDQLIPRL
-867 ARCDDEIKNVLN
+867 WRCDDEIKNVLN
-879 GLSGQFVPPGPS
+879 ALNGQFVPPGPS

-902 PTGRNFFT
+902 PTGRNFFA

-937 QDQGEYPRKI
+937 QDQGEHPRKI
-947 ALVIW
+947 AMVIW

-1012 AFGDTL
+1012 AFGDTM

-1034 PDMNPIRGSWLLERE
+1034 PDMNPIRASWLLERE
-1049 TLTGRGLDRDEASRR
+1049 VQIERGSGPDEASRR

-1088 NWDSAEDLTEVF
+1088 NWDSAKDLTDVF
-1100 CRWGSY
+1100 CRWGGY
-1106 AFDSDGT
+1106 AFDSDGS
-1113 AEEDVSLLKTR
+1113 ANEDVSLLKTR

-1168 VLHGD
+1168 VFHGD

-1201 WLEAMQ
+1201 WLEAMR

-1219 TVDYLFGYGATT
+1219 TVDYLFGYSATT

-1236 SHYEE
+1236 SQYEE
-1241 IAQKLLLDTTLKDFF
+1241 IAQKLLLDSTQKNFF

-1279 WSAPSEST
+1279 WSAPSERT
-1287 ITGLEENLLELEGQL
+1287 IAGLEENLLELEGQL